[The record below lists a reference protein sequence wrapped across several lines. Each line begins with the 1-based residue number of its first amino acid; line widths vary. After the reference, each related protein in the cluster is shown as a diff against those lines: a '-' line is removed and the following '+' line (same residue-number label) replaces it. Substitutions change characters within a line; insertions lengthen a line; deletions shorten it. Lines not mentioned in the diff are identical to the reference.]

1 MQGSNL
7 QGIYE
12 KLQQQR
18 DDIRADILCFLDD
31 LAKYE
36 VELANYFAG
45 VESLLDVTYDSITP
59 VNYPELQRWYG
70 RLVRMLIYVQ
80 QYEFNDF
87 YDELALLRD
96 YVLECA
102 VLFREKCRQISYCD
116 YTLDSG
122 SDADSINKLYSM
134 EDF

>member
-1 MQGSNL
+1 MQDFNL
-7 QGIYE
+7 QDTHE
-12 KLQQQR
+12 KIQQQR
-18 DDIRADILCFLDD
+18 DDIRADILCFLED
-31 LAKYE
+31 LSKYE

-59 VNYPELQRWYG
+59 VNYPELQKLYG

-87 YDELALLRD
+87 YDELVLLRD

-122 SDADSINKLYSM
+122 SDADSINKLYST